1 MATGRKS
8 KSAKKL
14 QSMHDYLHKKV
25 DAVEKERAGDRSYN
39 HKAHLVNLKK
49 QKLAI
54 KDQLAGNDNE

>member
-1 MATGRKS
+1 
-8 KSAKKL
+8 
-14 QSMHDYLHKKV
+14 MHDYLHKKV

>member
-14 QSMHDYLHKKV
+14 QSMHDYLHDKV
-25 DAVEKERAGDRSYN
+25 QDVEKERVGDRSYN
-39 HKAHLVNLKK
+39 HKVHLVNLKK

-54 KDQLAGNDNE
+54 KDQIASNDE